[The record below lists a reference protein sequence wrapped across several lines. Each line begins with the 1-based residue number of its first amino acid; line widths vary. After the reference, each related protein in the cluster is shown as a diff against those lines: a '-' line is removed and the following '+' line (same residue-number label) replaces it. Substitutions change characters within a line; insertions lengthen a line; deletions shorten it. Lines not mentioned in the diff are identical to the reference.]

1 MNDQDLFDAVGA
13 SPIAGVVTNPNLP
26 DNPIVSVN
34 DSFCELTGYS
44 REEVIGRNCRFLSG
58 PETDA
63 ASRRVLARAVGER
76 RPALTEILNYRRN
89 GEMFRNAVMIAPH
102 FDDRGQ
108 LAFFVGSQMD
118 VTGEAAL
125 PTLRRQRAR
134 EAVARL
140 TPRQREVLRRMAL
153 GHRSKRIASDL
164 LLSEKTVKMHRAGLV
179 ANLDVPTSADAIRI
193 AVEADL

>member
-1 MNDQDLFDAVGA
+1 MVDRDLFDAVKA

-26 DNPIVSVN
+26 DNPIVAVN
-34 DSFCELTGYS
+34 DAFCELTGYS
-44 REEVIGRNCRFLSG
+44 RQAAIGRNCRFLSG
-58 PETDA
+58 PDTDP
-63 ASRRVLARAVGER
+63 ASRKVLARAVGEG

-89 GEMFRNAVMIAPH
+89 GDMFRNVVMIAPH
-102 FDDRGQ
+102 FDDHGQ

-118 VTGEAAL
+118 MSEEASL

-153 GHRSKRIASDL
+153 GHRSKQIAGDL
-164 LLSEKTVKMHRAGLV
+164 TLSEKTVKMHRAGLL